1 MRPEAV
7 DALARAGA
15 RPPQARPRRWP
26 SAPVAVTSLPSVAAL
41 QEVVGGEHGLA
52 SAAPDGLI
60 LIETSTLPVAAK
72 AEAAEALGRVGAVV
86 LDCPLS
92 GTASQMRARDIAV
105 YASGDPAA
113 LKRSHDVLAAFSRVQ
128 HEVGAF
134 GNGMR
139 MKLIANHL
147 VAVHHTAAAEA
158 LLLARRAGLD
168 PALALRSPVRRVSNS
183 RMLEIR
189 GPMMVEGDFSQAN
202 IALEVF
208 QKDIDLINDLA
219 RTARCPLPL
228 FSAAAQ
234 LHLAAMAQ
242 GPDSARIPR
251 ASSRCWKG
259 RPPSPGDPA
268 GRVLALSRHRHRPP
282 VAEDSAMALVS
293 STLRSPSSPDGL
305 GSRSAATASS
315 KAMTAPR

>member
-1 MRPEAV
+1 MTTAPATVGVIGLGNMGLPMAGHLLAAGFAVQGHDVRPEAM
-7 DALARAGA
+7 DALARAGGTPTA
-15 RPPQARPRRWP
+15 S
-26 SAPVAVTSLPSVAAL
+26 SADAVAGAPMAITSLPSVAAL
-41 QEVVGGEHGLA
+41 QEVVGGESGLA
-52 SAAPDGLI
+52 GAGPDGLI
-60 LIETSTLPVAAK
+60 LIETSTLPVADK
-72 AEAAEALGRVGAVV
+72 AEAAAALGRVGAVV

-168 PALALRSPVRRVSNS
+168 PALALQALSDGAGSS

-189 GPMMVEGDFSQAN
+189 GPMMVEGDFSRAN

-208 QKDIDLINDLA
+208 QKDIGLISDLA
-219 RTARCPLPL
+219 RAARCPLPL

-242 GPDSARIPR
+242 GRLAE
-251 ASSRCWKG
+251 
-259 RPPSPGDPA
+259 DPA
-268 GRVLALSRHRHRPP
+268 CVFAVL
-282 VAEDSAMALVS
+282 E
-293 STLRSPSSPDGL
+293 G
-305 GSRSAATASS
+305 
-315 KAMTAPR
+315 MTAQP